1 MKQLLSSTA
10 YLIVNKR
17 LSKQVGLK
25 AAVLLAD
32 LISKE
37 QYFINN
43 NQIKDGWFFNTSVNI
58 ERDTTLTN
66 YQQKK
71 AIKKLEQLGFIQTE
85 LKGMPA
91 KLHFKI
97 IENKILTFFNS
108 SFQETSK
115 HVSKKL
121 EANNNKVII
130 NNNNISFIEDVFS
143 YDYPKQMLQE
153 FYDYWTEPSK
163 KGIPRYKMERTWCTK
178 RRLNTWYKRSKQ
190 WSKTPTSKIDAQLD
204 NYNEAKKHLGL

>member
-108 SFQETSK
+108 SFQETIK

-153 FYDYWTEPSK
+153 FHDYWTEPSK
-163 KGIPRYKMERTWCTK
+163 KGIPRYKMQRTWCTK

-204 NYNEAKKHLGL
+204 NYNEAKKHLGI

>member
-204 NYNEAKKHLGL
+204 NYNEAKKHLGI

>member
-153 FYDYWTEPSK
+153 FHDYWTEPSK
-163 KGIPRYKMERTWCTK
+163 KGIPRYKMQRTWCTK

-204 NYNEAKKHLGL
+204 NYNEAKKHLGI